1 MPLYFE
7 DLAEGVAFET
17 GRRTVTEADVVN
29 FAGVSGDFNPL
40 HVDAVHAATT
50 PFGRQVAHGLLVL
63 SMVSGLRQRT
73 GVFDGSLV
81 AFLEIRS
88 WRFLRPVFPGD
99 TIRARAEVVQRRE
112 TKDPARG
119 VVVQRVEVFNQRDE
133 VVQAGELVLLVRRR
147 SPEAAVR

>member
-1 MPLYFE
+1 MPLFFE

-29 FAGVSGDFNPL
+29 FAGLSGDFNPL
-40 HVDAVHAATT
+40 HVDALHAATT
-50 PFGRQVAHGLLVL
+50 PFGRPVAHGLLVL

-73 GVFDGSLV
+73 GIFDGSLV

-99 TIRARAEVVQRRE
+99 TLRARAEVIQRRE
-112 TKDPARG
+112 TKDPTRG
-119 VVVQRVEVFNQRDE
+119 VVVQRVEVFNQHDE
-133 VVQAGELVLLVRRR
+133 PVQAGEFVLLVRRKTA
-147 SPEAAVR
+147 EATAG

>member
-7 DLAEGVAFET
+7 DLVEGSSFET

-50 PFGRQVAHGLLVL
+50 PFGRPVAHGLLVL

-73 GVFDGSLV
+73 GVFEGSLV

-99 TIRARAEVVQRRE
+99 TVRARSEVIERRE
-112 TKDPARG
+112 TKDPTRG
-119 VVVQRVEVFNQRDE
+119 VVVQRVEVFNQRE
-133 VVQAGELVLLVRRR
+133 EMVQAGELVLLVRRKA
-147 SPEAAVR
+147 SEATVP

>member
-133 VVQAGELVLLVRRR
+133 MVQAGELVLLVRRR

>member
-133 VVQAGELVLLVRRR
+133 VVQSGELVLLVRRR
-147 SPEAAVR
+147 SPQAAVG

>member
-1 MPLYFE
+1 VPLYFE

-133 VVQAGELVLLVRRR
+133 VVQSGELVLLVRRR
-147 SPEAAVR
+147 SPQAAVG

>member
-1 MPLYFE
+1 VPLYFE

-40 HVDAVHAATT
+40 HVDAVHAAST

-99 TIRARAEVVQRRE
+99 TIRARAEVVERRE

-133 VVQAGELVLLVRRR
+133 VVQAGELVLLVRRK
-147 SPEAAVR
+147 SPEAAVG